1 MNLTMNSTGPQDC
14 RCVAIATKFQGLCG
28 EIPSNFYQL
37 STDIPYERY
46 YKALGGRGGARGGAR
61 VGLWGMEVK
70 SAVSTGVKGSDSATR
85 LEVGGNGAIRVGG
98 LSG

>member
-1 MNLTMNSTGPQDC
+1 MQTFSNCDQVSRFVWRNPVKFLSTP
-14 RCVAIATKFQGLCG
+14 
-28 EIPSNFYQL
+28 
-37 STDIPYERY
+37 TDIPYERY